1 MIVIDYSGVAIAA
14 ITGFKEDLQR
24 DEEHVA
30 NLIRH
35 VVLSTIKNYKKKF
48 RKEYGNELV
57 IAVDSAPYWRKAIF
71 PHYKAKR
78 KKSREESDIPWDLIH
93 KYMRLVLEDIR
104 EHFPWKVIAVQS
116 AEADDIM
123 AVLAQDIAVR
133 NGKSDSLLDTEDAP
147 EKTVIISSDKDLK
160 QLMTHPNI
168 RCWSPYQEAYAKL
181 DEPVKMFLRRLILK
195 GDPGDGVPNVFSPDD
210 SFMTGIRQ
218 KPATEKKM
226 QPLLE
231 AANMLEATDDE
242 TLKQR
247 IIENTRLISFSG
259 IPKSLRQQ
267 IIDAYY
273 VEPTGSKMK
282 ILKYFAK
289 NDMKRMLDDLDD
301 F

>member
-1 MIVIDYSGVAIAA
+1 MIIIDYSGVAIAA

-48 RKEYGNELV
+48 KKEYGNELI
-57 IAVDSAPYWRKAIF
+57 IAVDSAPYWRKSIF

-78 KKSREESDIPWDLIH
+78 KKAREESDIPWDLIH

-133 NGKSDSLLDTEDAP
+133 NGKSGSLLDTEDAP

-181 DEPVKMFLRRLILK
+181 DEPVKMFLRRLILR
-195 GDPGDGVPNVFSPDD
+195 GDPGDGVANCWSPAD
-210 SFMTGIRQ
+210 SFVTGVRQ

-231 AANMLEATDDE
+231 ATNMLDATDDE

-267 IIDAYY
+267 IIDAYS

-289 NDMKRMLDDLDD
+289 NDMKRMLDDIED

>member
-24 DEEHVA
+24 DEAHVA

-48 RKEYGNELV
+48 KKEYDNELI
-57 IAVDSAPYWRKAIF
+57 IAVDSAPYWRKSIF

-78 KKSREESDIPWDLIH
+78 KKAREESDIPWDLIH

-104 EHFPWKVIAVQS
+104 EHFPWKVIAVPS

-123 AVLAQDIAVR
+123 AVMAQDIAVR
-133 NGKSDSLLDTEDAP
+133 NGKSDNLLDTEDAP

-181 DEPVKMFLRRLILK
+181 DVSVKQFLRRLILT
-195 GDPGDGVPNVFSPDD
+195 GDSGDGIPNCWSPED
-210 SFMTGIRQ
+210 S
-218 KPATEKKM
+218 
-226 QPLLE
+226 L
-231 AANMLEATDDE
+231 
-242 TLKQR
+242 
-247 IIENTRLISFSG
+247 S
-259 IPKSLRQQ
+259 
-267 IIDAYY
+267 
-273 VEPTGSKMK
+273 
-282 ILKYFAK
+282 
-289 NDMKRMLDDLDD
+289 
-301 F
+301 

>member
-48 RKEYGNELV
+48 KKEYGNELV
-57 IAVDSAPYWRKAIF
+57 IAVDSAPYWRKSNF
-71 PHYKAKR
+71 PHDKAKR
-78 KKSREESDIPWDLIH
+78 KKAREESDIPWDLIH

-181 DEPVKMFLRRLILK
+181 DEPVKMFLRRLILT
-195 GDPGDGVPNVFSPDD
+195 GDRDDGIPNVFSPDD
-210 SFMTGIRQ
+210 SFVSGVRQ

-231 AANMLEATDDE
+231 AANMLEAVEDDRI
-242 TLKQR
+242 KQR

-267 IIDAYY
+267 IIDAYS

-289 NDMKRMLDDLDD
+289 NDMKRMLDDIED

>member
-78 KKSREESDIPWDLIH
+78 KKSREESDVPWDLIH

-147 EKTVIISSDKDLK
+147 EKTVIISSDKDLM

-168 RCWSPYQEAYAKL
+168 RVWSPYKEAYAKL
-181 DEPVKMFLRRLILK
+181 DEPVKMFLRRLILT
-195 GDPGDGVPNVFSPDD
+195 GDSGDGVPNVFSPAD
-210 SFMTGIRQ
+210 SFVAGVRQ

-242 TLKQR
+242 TIKQR
-247 IIENTRLISFSG
+247 IVENSRLIAFSG
-259 IPKSLRQQ
+259 IPKDLRQQ

-289 NDMKRMLDDLDD
+289 YEMKRMLDDLDD